1 MATAAY
7 PTTSAIRGRVTIL
20 FGSQTGCAEEVAHRL
35 AAEAVR
41 RRYTPVCCSMEDYD
55 VRALPTE
62 ALVVLIA
69 STTGEGEVPDAM
81 RGFWQF
87 LLRKDLPDGS
97 LRSVLH
103 ACFGLGDSSYPKFCF
118 AAKRLHRRM
127 EQLGSTALVPIGLG
141 DDQDAL
147 GIDFALE
154 PWLATLWSALGARLP
169 LPAGCEELAE
179 SECPP
184 PRYTVEVLPA
194 SCEGEGR
201 TAEDMAAG
209 NGDWGFVGDAPDVP
223 TPPTPTMAAPVVPAA
238 SREHPFRARVLENT
252 RLTASGCGRDVRH
265 IALDVS
271 GWGLA
276 YEEGDALAVQPRN
289 PMAGTRALVCSL
301 GLDPSARVRVSLAQP
316 HAPPLPH
323 ADWTVLELFVR
334 RLDVYGVP
342 RRSFF
347 ALLAYFATEPLHA
360 EKLRELGSA
369 AGAAERREYA
379 SLPRRTCAEVLL
391 EFGSARPPLAY
402 YLDLLPPLRER
413 YFSIAS
419 SPRVHPS
426 TVHLCV
432 AVVRYQTMLSIPRF
446 GVCSSYLA
454 ALEPFTPGRAIH
466 TSYLAALEPSSAEG
480 AAKGI
485 AEGAAADK
493 ASPPTVEASSVEA
506 STVEVWLRR
515 GCIRMPRGLSSPLV
529 MIGPGT
535 GVAPF
540 RAFTQAR
547 QVQRAQAAAAGEAA
561 SVGAAILYFGCR
573 RPEADFLYA
582 AEWAAHQAEGTLL
595 ALHTAFS
602 RVPGQPKVYVQ
613 HAMVSPPGA
622 AQLWTLL
629 AHPHCHVYIAG
640 ASGAMPR
647 DVRKALRA
655 LASEHGGLDEAAAAA
670 WLANLEATKRLQ
682 CETW

>member
-1 MATAAY
+1 M
-7 PTTSAIRGRVTIL
+7 TSATRGRVTIL

-41 RRYTPVCCSMEDYD
+41 WRYTPVCCSMEDYD

-87 LLRKDLPDGS
+87 LLRKDLPHGS
-97 LRSVLH
+97 LGSVLH

-127 EQLGSTALVPIGLG
+127 EQLGSTALLPIGLG

-184 PRYTVEVLPA
+184 ARYTVEVLPT
-194 SCEGEGR
+194 SFEGEGR

-209 NGDWGFVGDAPDVP
+209 HEDWGFAGDAPDVP
-223 TPPTPTMAAPVVPAA
+223 TPPTPTVAVPAVVPAA
-238 SREHPFRARVLENT
+238 SREHPFRALVLENT

-301 GLDPSARVRVSLAQP
+301 GLDPSARVRVSRAQP

-454 ALEPFTPGRAIH
+454 ALEPTA
-466 TSYLAALEPSSAEG
+466 AEG

-485 AEGAAADK
+485 AEGSATEGGAADG
-493 ASPPTVEASSVEA
+493 ARPPSVEV

-515 GCIRMPRGLSSPLV
+515 GCIRMPHGPSSPLV

-573 RPEADFLYA
+573 RPDADFLYA

-629 AHPHCHVYIAG
+629 AHPQCHVYIAG

-647 DVRKALRA
+647 DVRKALRT

-670 WLANLEATKRLQ
+670 WLANLEVTKRLQ